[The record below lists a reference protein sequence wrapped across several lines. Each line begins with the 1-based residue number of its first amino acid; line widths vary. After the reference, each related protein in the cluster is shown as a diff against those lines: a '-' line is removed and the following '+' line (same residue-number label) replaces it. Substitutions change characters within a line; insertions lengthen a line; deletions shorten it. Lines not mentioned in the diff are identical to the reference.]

1 MTILPLANGSH
12 YRVKFSSMIVCSCN
26 VIRDCDIRAASQ
38 RGCSDA
44 ESAYRS
50 MGCEFECGG
59 CQDLADE
66 IIREE
71 RSKPAAVGKRA
82 A

>member
-1 MTILPLANGSH
+1 
-12 YRVKFSSMIVCSCN
+12 MIVCSCN
-26 VIRDCDIRAASQ
+26 VIRDCDIRAAAS
-38 RGCSDA
+38 RGCADA

-59 CQDLADE
+59 CEDLANDIVEQAIANPPE
-66 IIREE
+66 IDQ
-71 RSKPAAVGKRA
+71 RA

>member
-1 MTILPLANGSH
+1 
-12 YRVKFSSMIVCSCN
+12 MIVCSCN
-26 VIRDCDIRAASQ
+26 VIRDCDIRAAAG
-38 RGCSDA
+38 RGCADA

-59 CQDLADE
+59 CRDYAEE
-66 IIREE
+66 IVAEARTAP
-71 RSKPAAVGKRA
+71 PALDATA

>member
-1 MTILPLANGSH
+1 
-12 YRVKFSSMIVCSCN
+12 MIVCSCN
-26 VIRDCDIRAASQ
+26 VIRDCDIRAAAD
-38 RGCSDA
+38 RGCADA

-59 CQDLADE
+59 CRDHADE
-66 IIREE
+66 IVEE
-71 RSKPAAVGKRA
+71 VRSSTIEVGRRA

>member
-1 MTILPLANGSH
+1 
-12 YRVKFSSMIVCSCN
+12 MIVCSCN
-26 VIRDCDIRAASQ
+26 VIRDCDIRAAVT
-38 RGCSDA
+38 RGCHDA

-59 CQDLADE
+59 CRELA
-66 IIREE
+66 EE
-71 RSKPAAVGKRA
+71 VIEDTLAAPVRTGKKA

>member
-1 MTILPLANGSH
+1 
-12 YRVKFSSMIVCSCN
+12 MIICSCN
-26 VIRDCDIRAASQ
+26 VIRDCDIRAAVA

-44 ESAYRS
+44 TSAYQS

-59 CQDLADE
+59 CRDVADDIVERAVANPPE
-66 IIREE
+66 IDQ
-71 RSKPAAVGKRA
+71 RA

>member
-1 MTILPLANGSH
+1 
-12 YRVKFSSMIVCSCN
+12 MIVCSCS
-26 VIRDCDIRAASQ
+26 VIRDCDIRAAVQ
-38 RGCSDA
+38 RGCHDA

-59 CQDLADE
+59 CRDYADE
-66 IIREE
+66 IIEE
-71 RSKPAAVGKRA
+71 ARANPPAMDASA

>member
-1 MTILPLANGSH
+1 
-12 YRVKFSSMIVCSCN
+12 MIVCSCN
-26 VIRDCDIRAASQ
+26 VIRENDIRAAAL
-38 RGCSDA
+38 RGCADA

-59 CQDLADE
+59 CRDYADE
-66 IIREE
+66 IVNEV
-71 RSKPAAVGKRA
+71 RSNPPKIGTRA

>member
-1 MTILPLANGSH
+1 
-12 YRVKFSSMIVCSCN
+12 MIVCSCN
-26 VIRDCDIRAASQ
+26 VIRDCDIRAAAA
-38 RGCSDA
+38 RGCADA

-59 CQDLADE
+59 CEDLANDIVEQAIANPPE
-66 IIREE
+66 IDQ
-71 RSKPAAVGKRA
+71 RA

>member
-1 MTILPLANGSH
+1 
-12 YRVKFSSMIVCSCN
+12 MIVCSCN
-26 VIRDCDIRAASQ
+26 VIRDCDIRAAAG
-38 RGCSDA
+38 RGCRDA
-44 ESAYRS
+44 ESAYAS

-66 IIREE
+66 IVEQVRANP
-71 RSKPAAVGKRA
+71 PAMDQRA